1 MGRWDRGPQSVQIQ
15 IELGPQFVKSIALL
29 ADTIAKSTDAAI
41 QAEVDKITQQLK
53 ASTDELQ
60 TTVEK
65 DKGE

>member
-1 MGRWDRGPQSVQIQ
+1 MNWFPEQRIVHIVEIGP
-15 IELGPQFVKSIALL
+15 ELVKSFALL

-41 QAEVDKITQQLK
+41 QAEVDKITQSLK

-60 TTVEK
+60 TTVEQ

>member
-1 MGRWDRGPQSVQIQ
+1 MNWFPEQRVIHIIEIGPEVA
-15 IELGPQFVKSIALL
+15 KSFALL

-41 QAEVDKITQQLK
+41 QAEVNKITQQLK

-60 TTVEK
+60 TAVEQ